1 MLPLFYLLLKHF
13 GPQNWW
19 PARGPFEVMVG
30 AILTQNTA
38 WKNVERAIANLRG
51 AGVLDPLALASLSL
65 GSLEELIRPAG
76 FFRVKAAR
84 LKALVDFVVEHYGG
98 RVEAMASEP
107 GWYLR
112 ERLLSIHGVGEE
124 TADSIL
130 LYALEKPFFVVDAYT
145 RRILSRQGL
154 ISGKESYGEI
164 QAFFMDQLPGDVELF
179 KEYHALLVE
188 LGKGYCKARVPLC
201 HECPLNLEVNFGQG

>member
-13 GPQNWW
+13 GPQHWW

-38 WKNVERAIANLRG
+38 WKNVERAIANLRE
-51 AGVLDPLALASLSL
+51 AEVLDPLALASLSL

-164 QAFFMDQLPGDVELF
+164 QAFFMDQLPGDVDLF
-179 KEYHALLVE
+179 KEFHALLVE
-188 LGKGYCKARVPLC
+188 LGKNYCKARNPLC
-201 HECPLNLEVNFGQG
+201 GQCPLNLEVNLGQG